1 MMEPSSQSDPT
12 LRATVAAIDQRRRAR
27 AVRARVAQLAPY
39 AAGAGLV
46 LALASR
52 WFGWTV
58 GVPAAALI
66 VLAVALVVVAW
77 WGSRAMPVS
86 DGAAASID
94 HDAQLGGEL
103 HSAHWFA
110 GTPLPEADGSERA
123 SWSAFHLA
131 NASRRIQAID
141 WPALYPPVQASRQWL
156 TSGALVAVAVIA
168 LVVGP
173 RSREAI
179 LASQGLTP
187 EEIAAVMAREML
199 PDDIQAKINE
209 LLGEIAEGGL
219 TDDQARLKM
228 DELRDL
234 LGKLDEATKEAELAK
249 GDASDELAGGEKPTD
264 GADQMAAKAEE
275 AAQTSAGLP
284 EDVRWSLEDLANR
297 LANAKENQGEKNEA
311 KNENPSASEQ
321 TGEKGNA
328 ADGAETAQMQE
339 AAGMQMVREAAS
351 DAAEGQMMQGGG
363 GAMGGDSKPGAGG
376 NEGGQGQID
385 LKALA
390 QVLRQEM
397 IQAQEDQLGE
407 NIDTELRRKTEQ
419 SQATV
424 SFTRVPAPTTFDR
437 SRAALPPPVPEAHR
451 SLLQRYFQRRQ

>member
-1 MMEPSSQSDPT
+1 MEPSTPSDPT
-12 LRATVAAIDQRRRAR
+12 LRATVAGIDQRRRAR

-52 WFGWTV
+52 WFGWTA

-66 VLAVALVVVAW
+66 ALAVALVAMAW

-86 DGAAASID
+86 DAAAASID
-94 HDAQLGGEL
+94 QDAQLGGEL

-110 GTPLPEADGSERA
+110 GKSLPDAGAGEGT
-123 SWSAFHLA
+123 SWAAFHLA
-131 NASRRIQAID
+131 QASRRIQAVD
-141 WPALYPPVQASRQWL
+141 WPALYPPVRVSRQWF

-187 EEIAAVMAREML
+187 EEIAAVMARDML

-234 LGKLDEATKEAELAK
+234 LGKLDEATKEAELAQ
-249 GDASDELAGGEKPTD
+249 GEASDELAGGEKPTD
-264 GADQMAAKAEE
+264 GSEQMAAKAEE
-275 AAQTSAGLP
+275 AAQANAGLP

-297 LANAKENQGEKNEA
+297 LANAKEKPGDEA
-311 KNENPSASEQ
+311 KNENPAASEQ

-363 GAMGGDSKPGAGG
+363 GAMGGDSKAGASG
-376 NEGGQGQID
+376 NQGGQGQID

-419 SQATV
+419 SQAKV

-437 SRAALPPPVPEAHR
+437 SRAALPPPVPEAQR